1 MNKQSTLL
9 LCAMIMVA
17 TLSSCDLA
25 GGIFKAGFYTAII
38 AVVLVIVIIL
48 WLVRKMRR

>member
-9 LCAMIMVA
+9 LCAVVMVLS
-17 TLSSCDLA
+17 LSSCEIA
-25 GGIFKAGFYTAII
+25 GGIFKAGFYSAII
-38 AVVLVIVIIL
+38 AVVLVIIIIV